1 MKLEIQ
7 PFGAMDPVSLQL
19 GVGVVAIRECFEGLT
34 FVTSDGEQLSVCMRD
49 SGFEVLY
56 RPDDTQAGAPLRL
69 NRGVVELIADN
80 DYPPRTDPARTEKG
94 GLNDYNEDRP

>member
-1 MKLEIQ
+1 MERHMNPQPKPLLEIETQ
-7 PFGAMDPVSLQL
+7 PF
-19 GVGVVAIRECFEGLT
+19 
-34 FVTSDGEQLSVCMRD
+34 
-49 SGFEVLY
+49 
-56 RPDDTQAGAPLRL
+56 RL

>member
-1 MKLEIQ
+1 MNPQPKPLLEIETQ
-7 PFGAMDPVSLQL
+7 PF
-19 GVGVVAIRECFEGLT
+19 
-34 FVTSDGEQLSVCMRD
+34 
-49 SGFEVLY
+49 
-56 RPDDTQAGAPLRL
+56 RL